1 MSSPYPPLP
10 TLAGVEPELIALDA
24 FKLAVADQVS
34 KILEVPLEK
43 AYEGVESGKTGK
55 GVAGDFCVAV
65 PRFRLAGKPNEIGE
79 KLAAGVSGLL
89 FDEEEVGRGRELTSC

>member
-1 MSSPYPPLP
+1 MSAAATFPPLP

-24 FKLAVADQVS
+24 FKLAVAHQVAQ
-34 KILEVPLEK
+34 ILDVPLEK

-65 PRFRLAGKPNEIGE
+65 PRFRLQGKPNEIGE
-79 KLAAGVSGLL
+79 KLAAGVSL
-89 FDEEEVGRGRELTSC
+89 GRRARAEWK